1 MSIQSIGIVLHP
13 TTGIAQPV
21 LNVLL
26 NNISTLFGETQLTR
40 WVWYSVLWYG
50 MVWYGMVCCDVV
62 CYAMVC
68 CDVVWYGMVVLD
80 DVWYGVVWYVPYGI
94 QWYSGENGIMVVW
107 YWYYMVYGILI

>member
-50 MVWYGMVCCDVV
+50 MVWYGMVW
-62 CYAMVC
+62 YGM
-68 CDVVWYGMVVLD
+68 VWYGMV
-80 DVWYGVVWYVPYGI
+80 WYGVMWYAMLWYAVMWYGMVWWCWMMYGMV
-94 QWYSGENGIMVVW
+94 WCGMYRMVYNGIVVRMV
-107 YWYYMVYGILI
+107 

>member
-40 WVWYSVLWYG
+40 WV
-50 MVWYGMVCCDVV
+50 
-62 CYAMVC
+62 
-68 CDVVWYGMVVLD
+68 
-80 DVWYGVVWYVPYGI
+80 
-94 QWYSGENGIMVVW
+94 
-107 YWYYMVYGILI
+107 

>member
-1 MSIQSIGIVLHP
+1 MQGPENKMSIQSIGIVLHP

-50 MVWYGMVCCDVV
+50 MVWYAVMW
-62 CYAMVC
+62 YAMVC
-68 CDVVWYGMVVLD
+68 CDVVWYGMVWYGMVWYGMVWYGMVVLD
-80 DVWYGVVWYVPYGI
+80 DLWYGVVCT
-94 QWYSGENGIMVVW
+94 VW
-107 YWYYMVYGILI
+107 YTMV